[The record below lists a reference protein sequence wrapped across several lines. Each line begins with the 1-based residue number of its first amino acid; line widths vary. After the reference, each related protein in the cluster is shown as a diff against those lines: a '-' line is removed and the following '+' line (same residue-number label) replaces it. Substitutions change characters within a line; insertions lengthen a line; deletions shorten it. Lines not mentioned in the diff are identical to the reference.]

1 MPSSIEVAAIQSMS
15 RQLGLPVNP
24 IKLGSGEISLI
35 SERTRSANG
44 TYIVRNAI
52 VDILNKIAKFIG
64 LKV

>member
-35 SERTRSANG
+35 SERTQSANG

>member
-64 LKV
+64 LKL